1 LASRRLQWFRRAEV
15 GTISSCYASY
25 SIINDLRLEKQ
36 SKVRIANH
44 GTQSETGWWT
54 LLRVAEW
61 VHTIDTTAGV
71 GDIRMALASRC
82 ALGRIR
88 ANGRRWLYPF
98 NAVLLLD
105 HHDPFFVGFAEQHGR
120 LDPWFAEISAEEWRD
135 LVFFARPTLVV
146 GEQYHVAL
154 ERALDHSD
162 SPVELRSISKHRL
175 AWADVEFWRDDVI
188 WELCH
193 LSVAAERSAA
203 PREPVAATTL
213 RMLAPP
219 ISDRELA
226 TWYEQHV
233 EARVACGR
241 TSSGEEDW
249 EAAKQRFPGR
259 VTRARIR
266 EIRDREAPPD
276 WKKQGRRAANSPQ

>member
-1 LASRRLQWFRRAEV
+1 MAQ
-15 GTISSCYASY
+15 
-25 SIINDLRLEKQ
+25 
-36 SKVRIANH
+36 
-44 GTQSETGWWT
+44 
-54 LLRVAEW
+54 W
-61 VHTIDTTAGV
+61 VHATDPTVGV
-71 GDIRMALASRC
+71 GDIRMALATRC
-82 ALGRIR
+82 TLGRIH
-88 ANGRRWLYPF
+88 AHGHRWIYSFDAILPI
-98 NAVLLLD
+98 D
-105 HHDPFFVGFAEQHGR
+105 HRDPHFLWLVEQHGR

-135 LVFFARPTLVV
+135 LAFFARPTLVA

-154 ERALDHSD
+154 ERALDHPD

-193 LSVAAERSAA
+193 LSDAAERSAA
-203 PREPVAATTL
+203 PSEPVAATTL

-226 TWYEQHV
+226 RWYEQHV